1 MLLYCGACLQSLQ
14 WTINFVVL
22 CLPLALP
29 SFCISSLVIAA
40 TLIPLF
46 SMLVVCLAVPC
57 MGDVLL
63 CFSAFARLFF
73 CPWKALGLVRWP
85 NTSQAEKE
93 WWCITKRAS
102 THCHFKS
109 PLVPMSS
116 GISGCTWNLL
126 IFPSL
131 SHTPGSYPSLTAA
144 VDSSRYW
151 TNVRGL
157 FWMQEVSQ
165 FLLNPGCCAHSS
177 AQERTDYLGEDRYMR
192 K

>member
-29 SFCISSLVIAA
+29 SFYISSLVIAA

-131 SHTPGSYPSLTAA
+131 SHTPKPIFCRDALSRITQCTVPRNRRVPGNRSYEWSLNHYFLIYL
-144 VDSSRYW
+144 SSPR
-151 TNVRGL
+151 
-157 FWMQEVSQ
+157 
-165 FLLNPGCCAHSS
+165 
-177 AQERTDYLGEDRYMR
+177 
-192 K
+192 